1 MRLEAN
7 EIDPQIA
14 QETMTRRPAPRLR
27 RRPAQIAIIAALS
40 LSLPPL
46 LGLFIAMPAA
56 HIVDH
61 LFNNIL
67 LTNLIGCFLLFGIW
81 FGGSFFGL
89 RYAFSKRS
97 ATHQITAEE
106 MTVRFPQMKLSRA
119 ERLYCDTLLMLA
131 KTDVDVD
138 TEATMRGMLGQ
149 LNELLL
155 TSRKLKQQR
164 NALTPLIGTS
174 VLKEL
179 QSEYG
184 ELGRKLDRTTDA
196 VAKQSIL
203 HSLQMCATRIENTQA
218 LEQGLERVKA
228 QQEAVCHTIASAQT
242 ALARLHVVPE
252 AQTPVVAE
260 EIARSVS
267 QMNQRTYAVEKAVEE
282 VLTLGREID

>member
-1 MRLEAN
+1 MRLEST

-14 QETMTRRPAPRLR
+14 QETMARRPSPRLR
-27 RRPAQIAIIAALS
+27 RRPAQIATITAIS
-40 LSLPPL
+40 LLVPIL
-46 LGLFIAMPAA
+46 LGLLSAFAVAKIGYGIFHSEVIAYLLGSFM
-56 HIVDH
+56 
-61 LFNNIL
+61 LF
-67 LTNLIGCFLLFGIW
+67 FVW
-81 FGGSFFGL
+81 FGGTASGI
-89 RYAFSKRS
+89 RYAFSKRG
-97 ATHQITAEE
+97 TTQQITAEE

-119 ERLYCDTLLMLA
+119 ERLYCDTLLMIA
-131 KTDVDVD
+131 KTDVDIE
-138 TEATMRGMLGQ
+138 TEATMRGMLRQ
-149 LNELLL
+149 LNELLI

-164 NALTPLIGTS
+164 NALTPLIGSS

-242 ALARLHVVPE
+242 ALARLQVVPE
-252 AQTPVVAE
+252 AQTPLVAE
-260 EIARSVS
+260 EIAASLS
-267 QMNQRTYAVEKAVEE
+267 TMNQRTYAVEKAVEE
-282 VLTLGREID
+282 VLTLGREIY

>member
-27 RRPAQIAIIAALS
+27 RRPAQIAMIAALS
-40 LSLPPL
+40 LSLPPI
-46 LGLFIAMPAA
+46 LGLIIAEIGAG
-56 HIVDH
+56 
-61 LFNNIL
+61 LFNSIYHNEGIANLIALFIL
-67 LTNLIGCFLLFGIW
+67 LFVWSAGT
-81 FGGSFFGL
+81 STGL
-89 RYAFSKRS
+89 RFAFRKRG
-97 ATHQITAEE
+97 TTQQITAEE
-106 MTVRFPQMKLSRA
+106 MMVRFPHMKLSRA
-119 ERLYCDTLLMLA
+119 ERLYCDTLLMIA
-131 KTDVDVD
+131 KTDVDIE